1 MKHAF
6 LALVLLATALIVCK
20 PCFGQDALA
29 GNMIKG
35 LKNLRSVAVI
45 VRPNTPREIASLKEW
60 GDMVEVGLRRNVPDL
75 GRLDDAQKAGA
86 WLELSVITTDAG
98 GFLEL
103 SLYRWVKVVDTG
115 EEIFSK
121 VWWDSRVVFGGISKR
136 SLQDALD
143 ALLTSFAADYSRARR
158 YSK

>member
-6 LALVLLATALIVCK
+6 SALVLLATALIVCT
-20 PCFGQDALA
+20 PCFGQDVLA
-29 GNMIKG
+29 GNKING
-35 LKNLRSVAVI
+35 LKSLRTVAIV
-45 VRPNTPREIASLKEW
+45 VRPNTPREIAGLKEW
-60 GDMVEVGLRRNVPDL
+60 GDMVEVGLRRDVPDL
-75 GRLDDAQKAGA
+75 GRSDDVQKAPA

-115 EEIFSK
+115 EQIFSK

-143 ALLTSFAADYSRARR
+143 ALVTSFAADYCRARR
-158 YSK
+158 